1 MDLPLDQHE
10 SYLFDLDEDRLALF
24 DIPEEI
30 FPETPQ
36 NSDSDDDGLY
46 DNLGDGGGIL
56 EPNDLA
62 PTSSGDGS
70 GRNVPDVIIQLQEKL
85 LKGYKLPPY
94 PDQAPSQPALSPA
107 EIWSLHHYFAW
118 VESNGTVKAYNAH
131 ALVLSHATKEEILS
145 LHKVRKLALDLAGLT
160 TSFMDMC
167 PKSCMAYTGD
177 FESNAFCTQS
187 KKGKVCHEPRY
198 QPQQGSSRAKPKPRA
213 KMLHIPIMPIIQ
225 AYYASDATSHQMC
238 HRDYCLKETLEALVI
253 GAGVKKS
260 KFSDSSIHAYHYK
273 KMGLFTAKTDVA
285 LAISSDG
292 AQLTVKKQSNMWLL
306 IVVLLNLPPEMCYRA
321 KNVIIP
327 LAIPGPLAPSNIES
341 FIYPLFEEMAMAS
354 VGMWTWDAVD
364 SSYFVLRAFVRA
376 VKGDMLGSAKL
387 SGMAGHSANY
397 GDRFSLVKGACTS
410 KSGSKAQ
417 YYPIS
422 PPQKDKYNKERD
434 DVNLNSLPLR
444 VQSQYWD
451 TIQRLDSAA
460 TIDEKNMI
468 MKSTGIAR
476 LTICAASPAFLHP
489 SFFPLD
495 PFHLFYENCMVHIWD
510 LWVKHSAIDEQIHME
525 KEMAK
530 ELGVEIEKAMCTLPP
545 SFSSPIRNP
554 DTKRGSQYKV
564 FEWMALLHWYIIPI
578 GWELG
583 FDEEVLDNFAQFVNI
598 VEVAMSHSPK
608 SDGDLAALYN
618 LVKSFLEEFERLYVQ
633 NDPEKVSRCR
643 LCIWQL
649 IHVPLHISWNGSIR
663 FGSQATVEC
672 AIGEIGHK
680 VRSKKAPFANISTM
694 LYERASIRVLSL
706 QFPSLRIAPKEI
718 RSKEHL
724 FQSIA
729 IKKVDIDHP
738 SNHYDYL
745 AAIFDCLKIPL
756 DTDIPIQIWGKC
768 VIPGDITL
776 RSRVS
781 EKLGQASRSSRYF
794 EAGEKDTEQPTFGE
808 ALAFYSL
815 ERANRKYS
823 FVVYHKLLR
832 THNIYGRWC
841 GKWSEDIM
849 AMETSSISK
858 LIGIWKYEERVHV
871 LRKHVGLD
879 LLDLEEHGI
888 EEEL

>member
-1 MDLPLDQHE
+1 M
-10 SYLFDLDEDRLALF
+10 
-24 DIPEEI
+24 
-30 FPETPQ
+30 
-36 NSDSDDDGLY
+36 
-46 DNLGDGGGIL
+46 
-56 EPNDLA
+56 
-62 PTSSGDGS
+62 
-70 GRNVPDVIIQLQEKL
+70 
-85 LKGYKLPPY
+85 
-94 PDQAPSQPALSPA
+94 
-107 EIWSLHHYFAW
+107 
-118 VESNGTVKAYNAH
+118 
-131 ALVLSHATKEEILS
+131 
-145 LHKVRKLALDLAGLT
+145 
-160 TSFMDMC
+160 
-167 PKSCMAYTGD
+167 
-177 FESNAFCTQS
+177 
-187 KKGKVCHEPRY
+187 
-198 QPQQGSSRAKPKPRA
+198 
-213 KMLHIPIMPIIQ
+213 
-225 AYYASDATSHQMC
+225 
-238 HRDYCLKETLEALVI
+238 
-253 GAGVKKS
+253 
-260 KFSDSSIHAYHYK
+260 
-273 KMGLFTAKTDVA
+273 
-285 LAISSDG
+285 
-292 AQLTVKKQSNMWLL
+292 
-306 IVVLLNLPPEMCYRA
+306 
-321 KNVIIP
+321 
-327 LAIPGPLAPSNIES
+327 
-341 FIYPLFEEMAMAS
+341 
-354 VGMWTWDAVD
+354 D
-364 SSYFVLRAFVRA
+364 SSYFILRAFVCA

-397 GDRFSLVKGACTS
+397 GDRLSLVKGACTS

-468 MKSTGIAR
+468 MKSTGIAC

-554 DTKRGSQYKV
+554 DTKHGSQYKV

-756 DTDIPIQIWGKC
+756 DTDIPIQRWGKC

-781 EKLGQASRSSRYF
+781 EKLGQTSRSSRYF

-823 FVVYHKLLR
+823 FVVYHRLLR

-879 LLDLEEHGI
+879 LLDLDVTIGLHFYHADTLDCIVSYLSLPYTEAHVRYDLAVLTCTI
-888 EEEL
+888 QSC